1 MTSLQKKLESALYSG
16 YTKNRTESIN
26 SFEGGIFMQKTKKT
40 MAGLLAATVLLGAT
54 SVLQAVQVEPVSAAS
69 DPVKIIAMGDSITH
83 GYINGDNGYRKY
95 FCYGLQQNGITN
107 FDMVGPNN
115 NWTDSATYDWN
126 GTTITY
132 DPAHA
137 GYSGYAI
144 QKIGSRQ
151 GLQETIFDTT
161 YVNGDVSGNM
171 MEAYQP
177 DVIMLQIGTN
187 DVLDAQLTGIG
198 DRLEELVDKL
208 IPYVSGD
215 GQVLYLASIPNID
228 AIERYDW
235 LGAYEWT
242 YGVSYKSD
250 PEKFVA
256 TVQAA
261 VDDYNTIVKNL
272 VAKKQ
277 AEGAHIEFSDINSTI
292 DISAG
297 DLKDGVHPSEQG
309 YAKMGQYWSNLLTE
323 TYFHGTVTPT
333 TTPTATTTTTTETT
347 TTTTGTTT
355 ATDSTPVETTTSVQT
370 TTTAKPQTNPSGD
383 SAFTLTDVAFDT
395 DIDLQPYSD
404 ITSIDVIFSAADG
417 AFYNGSVTFDGWNE
431 ATSFTS
437 TDLKNQMLT
446 VTPSKEYGKMTVRK
460 YFGNVTLEKV
470 IVHTKGSAESTTTTK
485 VTTTE
490 TAVTTTEAKTTTETS
505 TTTTPVVTTTIV
517 TTVTETANGDVNGDG
532 TMDLTDLVLLQKYLV
547 RKGTMTVEQSS
558 RADLNADHV
567 LNVVDAMLLRQLLLK
582 HA

>member
-1 MTSLQKKLESALYSG
+1 MW
-16 YTKNRTESIN
+16 
-26 SFEGGIFMQKTKKT
+26 KTKKT

-107 FDMVGPNN
+107 FDMVGSNN

-277 AEGAHIEFSDINSTI
+277 AEGTHIEFSDINSTI

-417 AFYNGSVTFDGWNE
+417 ASYNGSVTFDGWNE
-431 ATSFTS
+431 ATNFTS

-460 YFGNVTLEKV
+460 YFGDVTLEKV
-470 IVHTKGSAESTTTTK
+470 IVHTKGSAVST
-485 VTTTE
+485 TTTE
-490 TAVTTTEAKTTTETS
+490 TAVITTEAKTTTET
-505 TTTTPVVTTTIV
+505 TTTTAPAVTTTVV
-517 TTVTETANGDVNGDG
+517 TTVTEAVNGDVNGDG
-532 TMDLTDLVLLQKYLV
+532 TADLMDLVMLQKYLV
-547 RKGTMTVEQSS
+547 RKGTLIAEQSS

>member
-1 MTSLQKKLESALYSG
+1 MW
-16 YTKNRTESIN
+16 
-26 SFEGGIFMQKTKKT
+26 KTKKT

-115 NWTDSATYDWN
+115 NWSDSATYDWN

-460 YFGNVTLEKV
+460 YFGDVTLEKV
-470 IVHTKGSAESTTTTK
+470 IVHTKGSAVST
-485 VTTTE
+485 TTTE
-490 TAVTTTEAKTTTETS
+490 TAVITTEAKTTTET
-505 TTTTPVVTTTIV
+505 TTTTAPAVTTTVV
-517 TTVTETANGDVNGDG
+517 TTVTEAVNGDVNGDG
-532 TMDLTDLVLLQKYLV
+532 TADLTDLVMLQKYLV

>member
-1 MTSLQKKLESALYSG
+1 MW
-16 YTKNRTESIN
+16 
-26 SFEGGIFMQKTKKT
+26 KTKKT

-115 NWTDSATYDWN
+115 NWSDSATYDWN

-333 TTPTATTTTTTETT
+333 TTPATTATTTTTTETT

-355 ATDSTPVETTTSVQT
+355 ATDSTPAETTTSAQT
-370 TTTAKPQTNPSGD
+370 TTTEPQTNPSGD
-383 SAFTLTDVAFDT
+383 SAFTLTDVDFNT
-395 DIDLQPYSD
+395 DIYLQIYSN

-417 AFYNGSVTFDGWNE
+417 ASYNGSVTFDGWNE

-437 TDLKNQMLT
+437 TDLKNQTLT
-446 VTPSKEYGKMTVRK
+446 VTPSKAYGKMTVHK
-460 YFGNVTLEKV
+460 YFGDVTLEKV

-485 VTTTE
+485 
-490 TAVTTTEAKTTTETS
+490 VTTTEAKTTTETS

-532 TMDLTDLVLLQKYLV
+532 TANLNDLVLLQKYLV
-547 RKGTMTVEQSS
+547 RKGTLIAEQSS

>member
-1 MTSLQKKLESALYSG
+1 M
-16 YTKNRTESIN
+16 R
-26 SFEGGIFMQKTKKT
+26 KTKKT
-40 MAGLLAATVLLGAT
+40 MAGLLAATILLGAT
-54 SVLQAVQVEPVSAAS
+54 SVLQAVQIEPVSAAS

-95 FCYGLQQNGITN
+95 FCYGLQQNGITDFN
-107 FDMVGPNN
+107 MVGPNN
-115 NWTDSATYDWN
+115 DWTDSTTYDWN

-161 YVNGDVSGNM
+161 YTDGDVSGNM
-171 MEAYQP
+171 MKVYQP

-215 GQVLYLASIPNID
+215 GQVLYLASIPDID
-228 AIERYDW
+228 AAKKYDW
-235 LGAYEWT
+235 LGAYQWT
-242 YGVSYKSD
+242 YGVSYESD

-297 DLKDGVHPSEQG
+297 DLEDGVHPSEQG

-333 TTPTATTTTTTETT
+333 TTPTTTATTTTTTETT

-355 ATDSTPVETTTSVQT
+355 ATDSTPAETTTSAQT
-370 TTTAKPQTNPSGD
+370 TTTEPQTNPSGD

-395 DIDLQPYSD
+395 DIDLRPYSD

-417 AFYNGSVTFDGWNE
+417 VSYNGSVTFDGWNE

-437 TDLKNQMLT
+437 ADLKNQTLT
-446 VTPSKEYGKMTVRK
+446 VTPSKDYGKMTVRK
-460 YFGNVTLEKV
+460 YFGDVTLEKV
-470 IVHTKGSAESTTTTK
+470 IVHTKGSTVST
-485 VTTTE
+485 TTTE
-490 TAVTTTEAKTTTETS
+490 TAVITTEAKTTTET
-505 TTTTPVVTTTIV
+505 TTTTMPAVTTTMV
-517 TTVTETANGDVNGDG
+517 TTVTEAVNGDVNGDE
-532 TMDLTDLVLLQKYLV
+532 TTDLTDLVLLQKYLV
-547 RKGTMTVEQSS
+547 RKGTLIAEQSS

>member
-1 MTSLQKKLESALYSG
+1 
-16 YTKNRTESIN
+16 
-26 SFEGGIFMQKTKKT
+26 MQKTKKT

-95 FCYGLQQNGITN
+95 FCYDLQQNGITN

-144 QKIGSRQ
+144 QKIGNRQ

-161 YVNGDVSGNM
+161 YTDGDVSGNM
-171 MEAYQP
+171 MEVYQP

-228 AIERYDW
+228 SIERYDW

-292 DISAG
+292 EISAG

-355 ATDSTPVETTTSVQT
+355 ATDSTPAETTTSAQIT
-370 TTTAKPQTNPSGD
+370 TTQPQTNPSGD
-383 SAFTLTDVAFDT
+383 AAFTLTDVAFDT
-395 DIDLQPYSD
+395 DIDLQPYSN

-437 TDLKNQMLT
+437 TDLKNQTLT
-446 VTPSKEYGKMTVRK
+446 VTPSKAYGKMTVRK
-460 YFGNVTLEKV
+460 YFGDVTLEKV

-532 TMDLTDLVLLQKYLV
+532 TTDLTDLVLLQKYLV
-547 RKGTMTVEQSS
+547 RKGTLIAEQSS

-582 HA
+582 QA

>member
-1 MTSLQKKLESALYSG
+1 MW
-16 YTKNRTESIN
+16 
-26 SFEGGIFMQKTKKT
+26 KTKKT

-107 FDMVGPNN
+107 FDMVGSNN

-333 TTPTATTTTTTETT
+333 TTPATTATTTTTTETT

-355 ATDSTPVETTTSVQT
+355 ATDSTPAETTTSAQIT
-370 TTTAKPQTNPSGD
+370 TTQPQTNPSGD
-383 SAFTLTDVAFDT
+383 AAFTLTDVAFDT

-417 AFYNGSVTFDGWNE
+417 ASYNGSVTFDGWNE
-431 ATSFTS
+431 ATNFTS

-460 YFGNVTLEKV
+460 YFGDVTLEKV
-470 IVHTKGSAESTTTTK
+470 IVHTKKGSAVST
-485 VTTTE
+485 TTTE
-490 TAVTTTEAKTTTETS
+490 TAVITTEAKTTTET
-505 TTTTPVVTTTIV
+505 TTTTAPAVTTTMV
-517 TTVTETANGDVNGDG
+517 TTVTEAVNGDVNGDG
-532 TMDLTDLVLLQKYLV
+532 TADLTDLVMLQKYLV
-547 RKGTMTVEQSS
+547 RKGMMTAEQSS

-582 HA
+582 QA

>member
-1 MTSLQKKLESALYSG
+1 M
-16 YTKNRTESIN
+16 R
-26 SFEGGIFMQKTKKT
+26 KTKKT

-115 NWTDSATYDWN
+115 DWTDSTTYDWN

-144 QKIGSRQ
+144 QKIGNRQ

-161 YVNGDVSGNM
+161 YTDGDVSGNM
-171 MEAYQP
+171 MEVYQP

-228 AIERYDW
+228 AIKRYDW

-242 YGVSYKSD
+242 YGVSYGSD

-277 AEGAHIEFSDINSTI
+277 AEGVHIEFSDINSTI
-292 DISAG
+292 DVSAG
-297 DLKDGVHPSEQG
+297 DLEDGVHPSEQG

-333 TTPTATTTTTTETT
+333 TTPTTTATTTTTTETT

-355 ATDSTPVETTTSVQT
+355 ATDSTPAETTTSAQT

-383 SAFTLTDVAFDT
+383 AAFTLTDVDFDT

-417 AFYNGSVTFDGWNE
+417 ASYNGSVTFDGWNE

-437 TDLKNQMLT
+437 ADLKNQTLT
-446 VTPSKEYGKMTVRK
+446 VTPSKAYDKMTVHK
-460 YFGNVTLEKV
+460 YFGDVTLEKV
-470 IVHTKGSAESTTTTK
+470 IVHTKGSAVST
-485 VTTTE
+485 TTTE
-490 TAVTTTEAKTTTETS
+490 TAVITTEAKTTTETTI
-505 TTTTPVVTTTIV
+505 TTTAPAVTTTMV
-517 TTVTETANGDVNGDG
+517 TTVTETVNGDVNGDG
-532 TMDLTDLVLLQKYLV
+532 TTDLTDLILLQKYLV
-547 RKGTMTVEQSS
+547 RKGTLTAEQSS

>member
-1 MTSLQKKLESALYSG
+1 
-16 YTKNRTESIN
+16 
-26 SFEGGIFMQKTKKT
+26 MQKTKKT

-95 FCYGLQQNGITN
+95 FCYDLQQNGITN

-144 QKIGSRQ
+144 QKIGNRQ

-161 YVNGDVSGNM
+161 YTDGDVSGNM
-171 MEAYQP
+171 MEVYQP

-292 DISAG
+292 EISAG

-355 ATDSTPVETTTSVQT
+355 ATDSTPAETTTSAQIT
-370 TTTAKPQTNPSGD
+370 TTQPQTNPSGD
-383 SAFTLTDVAFDT
+383 AAFTLTDVAFDT
-395 DIDLQPYSD
+395 DIDLQPYSN

-417 AFYNGSVTFDGWNE
+417 ASYNGSVTFDGWNE

-437 TDLKNQMLT
+437 ADLKNQTLT
-446 VTPSKEYGKMTVRK
+446 VTPSKAYGKMTVHK
-460 YFGNVTLEKV
+460 YFGDVTLEKV

-505 TTTTPVVTTTIV
+505 TTTTPAVTTTMV
-517 TTVTETANGDVNGDG
+517 TTVTEAVNGDVNGDG
-532 TMDLTDLVLLQKYLV
+532 TADLTDLIMLQKYLV
-547 RKGTMTVEQSS
+547 RKGTMTAEQSS

>member
-1 MTSLQKKLESALYSG
+1 
-16 YTKNRTESIN
+16 
-26 SFEGGIFMQKTKKT
+26 MQKTKKT
-40 MAGLLAATVLLGAT
+40 VAGLLAATVLLGAT
-54 SVLQAVQVEPVSAAS
+54 SVLQAVQIEPVSAAS

-95 FCYGLQQNGITN
+95 FCYGLQQNGITDFN
-107 FDMVGPNN
+107 MVGPNN
-115 NWTDSATYDWN
+115 DWTDSTTYDWN

-161 YVNGDVSGNM
+161 YTDGDVSGNM
-171 MEAYQP
+171 MKVYQP

-208 IPYVSGD
+208 LPYVSGN
-215 GQVLYLASIPNID
+215 GQVLYLASIPDID
-228 AIERYDW
+228 AAKKYDW
-235 LGAYEWT
+235 LGAYQWT
-242 YGVSYKSD
+242 YGVSYESD

-292 DISAG
+292 NISAG
-297 DLKDGVHPSEQG
+297 DLEDGVHPSEQG

-333 TTPTATTTTTTETT
+333 TTTTTAATTTTTTETT

-355 ATDSTPVETTTSVQT
+355 ATDSTPAETTTSAQT
-370 TTTAKPQTNPSGD
+370 TTTEPQTNPSGD

-417 AFYNGSVTFDGWNE
+417 ASYNGSVTFDGWNE

-437 TDLKNQMLT
+437 ADLKNQTLT
-446 VTPSKEYGKMTVRK
+446 VTPSKDYGKMTVRK
-460 YFGNVTLEKV
+460 YFGDVTLEKV
-470 IVHTKGSAESTTTTK
+470 IVHTKGSTVST
-485 VTTTE
+485 TTTE
-490 TAVTTTEAKTTTETS
+490 TAVITTEAKTTTET
-505 TTTTPVVTTTIV
+505 TTTTAPAVTTTMV
-517 TTVTETANGDVNGDG
+517 TTVTEAVNGDVNGDG
-532 TMDLTDLVLLQKYLV
+532 TTDLTDLVLLQKYLV
-547 RKGTMTVEQSS
+547 RKGTLTAEQSS

>member
-1 MTSLQKKLESALYSG
+1 
-16 YTKNRTESIN
+16 
-26 SFEGGIFMQKTKKT
+26 
-40 MAGLLAATVLLGAT
+40 
-54 SVLQAVQVEPVSAAS
+54 
-69 DPVKIIAMGDSITH
+69 
-83 GYINGDNGYRKY
+83 
-95 FCYGLQQNGITN
+95 
-107 FDMVGPNN
+107 
-115 NWTDSATYDWN
+115 
-126 GTTITY
+126 
-132 DPAHA
+132 
-137 GYSGYAI
+137 
-144 QKIGSRQ
+144 
-151 GLQETIFDTT
+151 
-161 YVNGDVSGNM
+161 M

-297 DLKDGVHPSEQG
+297 DLEDGVHPSEQG

-333 TTPTATTTTTTETT
+333 TTPATTATTTATTTTTTETT

-355 ATDSTPVETTTSVQT
+355 ATDSTPAETTTSAQT
-370 TTTAKPQTNPSGD
+370 TTTEPQTNPSGD
-383 SAFTLTDVAFDT
+383 AAFTLTDVAFDT

-460 YFGNVTLEKV
+460 YFGDVTLEKV
-470 IVHTKGSAESTTTTK
+470 IVHTKGSAVST
-485 VTTTE
+485 TTTE
-490 TAVTTTEAKTTTETS
+490 TAVITTEAKTTIE
-505 TTTTPVVTTTIV
+505 TTTTTAPAVTTTMV
-517 TTVTETANGDVNGDG
+517 TTVTEAVNGDVNGDG
-532 TMDLTDLVLLQKYLV
+532 TADLTDLVMLQKYLV
-547 RKGTMTVEQSS
+547 RKGTMTAEQSS

-582 HA
+582 QA

>member
-1 MTSLQKKLESALYSG
+1 
-16 YTKNRTESIN
+16 
-26 SFEGGIFMQKTKKT
+26 MQKTKK
-40 MAGLLAATVLLGAT
+40 MVAGLLAATVLLGAT
-54 SVLQAVQVEPVSAAS
+54 SVLQAVQIEPVSAAS

-115 NWTDSATYDWN
+115 KWTDSTTYDWN

-161 YVNGDVSGNM
+161 YTDGDVSGNM
-171 MEAYQP
+171 MEVYQP

-228 AIERYDW
+228 AAKKYDW
-235 LGAYEWT
+235 LGAYQWT
-242 YGVSYKSD
+242 YGVSYESD

-297 DLKDGVHPSEQG
+297 DLEDGVHPNEQG

-333 TTPTATTTTTTETT
+333 TTTTTTATTTTTTETTTT

-355 ATDSTPVETTTSVQT
+355 ATDSTPAETTTSAQT
-370 TTTAKPQTNPSGD
+370 TTTEPQTNPSGD
-383 SAFTLTDVAFDT
+383 SAFTLTDVVFDT

-417 AFYNGSVTFDGWNE
+417 ASYNGSVTFDGWNE

-437 TDLKNQMLT
+437 ADLKNQTLT
-446 VTPSKEYGKMTVRK
+446 VTPSKDYGKMTVRK
-460 YFGNVTLEKV
+460 YFGDVTLEKV
-470 IVHTKGSAESTTTTK
+470 IVHTKGSTVST
-485 VTTTE
+485 TTTE
-490 TAVTTTEAKTTTETS
+490 TAVITTEAKTTTET
-505 TTTTPVVTTTIV
+505 TTTTMPAVTTTMV
-517 TTVTETANGDVNGDG
+517 TTVTEAVNGDINGDG
-532 TMDLTDLVLLQKYLV
+532 TTDLTDLVLLQKYLV
-547 RKGTMTVEQSS
+547 RKGTLTAEQSS

>member
-1 MTSLQKKLESALYSG
+1 MW
-16 YTKNRTESIN
+16 
-26 SFEGGIFMQKTKKT
+26 KTKKT

-115 NWTDSATYDWN
+115 NWSDSATYDWN

-347 TTTTGTTT
+347 TTTTTGTTT
-355 ATDSTPVETTTSVQT
+355 ATDSTPAETTTSAQIT
-370 TTTAKPQTNPSGD
+370 TTQPQTNPSGD

-395 DIDLQPYSD
+395 DIDLRPYSD

-417 AFYNGSVTFDGWNE
+417 ASYNGSVTFDGWNE
-431 ATSFTS
+431 ATNFTS

-460 YFGNVTLEKV
+460 YFGDVTLEKV
-470 IVHTKGSAESTTTTK
+470 IVHTKGSAVSTI
-485 VTTTE
+485 TTE
-490 TAVTTTEAKTTTETS
+490 TAVITTEAKTTTETS

-517 TTVTETANGDVNGDG
+517 TTVTETANGDVNGDE
-532 TMDLTDLVLLQKYLV
+532 TTDLTDLVLLQKYLV
-547 RKGTMTVEQSS
+547 RKGTMTAEQSS

>member
-1 MTSLQKKLESALYSG
+1 M
-16 YTKNRTESIN
+16 R
-26 SFEGGIFMQKTKKT
+26 KTKKT

-54 SVLQAVQVEPVSAAS
+54 SVLQAVQIEPVSAAS

-95 FCYGLQQNGITN
+95 FCYGLQQNGITDFN
-107 FDMVGPNN
+107 MVGPNN
-115 NWTDSATYDWN
+115 DWTDSTTYDWN

-215 GQVLYLASIPNID
+215 GQVLYLASIPDID
-228 AIERYDW
+228 AAKKYDW

-242 YGVSYKSD
+242 YGVSYGSD

-297 DLKDGVHPSEQG
+297 DLEDGVHPSEQG

-333 TTPTATTTTTTETT
+333 TTPTTTATTTTTTETT

-355 ATDSTPVETTTSVQT
+355 ATDSTPAETTTSAQT
-370 TTTAKPQTNPSGD
+370 TTTEPQTNPSGD

-417 AFYNGSVTFDGWNE
+417 ASYNGSVTFDGWNE

-437 TDLKNQMLT
+437 ADLKNQTLT
-446 VTPSKEYGKMTVRK
+446 VTPSKAYGKMTVRK
-460 YFGNVTLEKV
+460 YFGDVTLEKV
-470 IVHTKGSAESTTTTK
+470 IVHTKGSTVST
-485 VTTTE
+485 TTTE
-490 TAVTTTEAKTTTETS
+490 TAVITTEAKTTTET
-505 TTTTPVVTTTIV
+505 TTTTMPAVTTTMV
-517 TTVTETANGDVNGDG
+517 TTVTEAVNGDVNGDG
-532 TMDLTDLVLLQKYLV
+532 TTDLTDLVLLQKYLV
-547 RKGTMTVEQSS
+547 RKGTLTAEQSS
-558 RADLNADHV
+558 RADLNVDHV

>member
-1 MTSLQKKLESALYSG
+1 
-16 YTKNRTESIN
+16 
-26 SFEGGIFMQKTKKT
+26 MQKTKK
-40 MAGLLAATVLLGAT
+40 MVAGLLAATVLLGAT

-95 FCYGLQQNGITN
+95 FCYGLQQNGITDFN
-107 FDMVGPNN
+107 MVGPNN

-161 YVNGDVSGNM
+161 YTDGDVSGNM
-171 MEAYQP
+171 MKVYQP

-208 IPYVSGD
+208 LPYVSGD
-215 GQVLYLASIPNID
+215 GQVLYLASIPDID
-228 AIERYDW
+228 AAKKYDW
-235 LGAYEWT
+235 LGAYQWT
-242 YGVSYKSD
+242 YGVSYESD

-297 DLKDGVHPSEQG
+297 DLEDGVHPNEQG

-333 TTPTATTTTTTETT
+333 TTPTTTATTTTTTETT

-355 ATDSTPVETTTSVQT
+355 ATDSTPVETTTSAQT
-370 TTTAKPQTNPSGD
+370 TTTEPQTNPSGD
-383 SAFTLTDVAFDT
+383 SAFTLTDVDFDT
-395 DIDLQPYSD
+395 NIDLRPYSD

-417 AFYNGSVTFDGWNE
+417 ASYNGSVTFDGWNE

-437 TDLKNQMLT
+437 ADLKNQTLT
-446 VTPSKEYGKMTVRK
+446 VTPSKAYDKMTVHK
-460 YFGNVTLEKV
+460 YFGDVTLEKV
-470 IVHTKGSAESTTTTK
+470 IVHIKGSAESTTTTK

-490 TAVTTTEAKTTTETS
+490 TVATITEAKTTETS
-505 TTTTPVVTTTIV
+505 TTTLAVTTTIV
-517 TTVTETANGDVNGDG
+517 TTVTETVNGDVNGDG
-532 TMDLTDLVLLQKYLV
+532 TTDLTDLVLLQKYLV
-547 RKGTMTVEQSS
+547 RKGTLTAEQSS